1 MKRLST
7 PAYLGP
13 FSVWILLFFILPLLI
28 IAGTSFLEKGVYG
41 GVTGRLSLIAWRDL
55 WNPAFLRVALS
66 TLVLACATTVLTFG
80 LALPTAYAI
89 ARSRYKNLLLFLVI
103 VPFWTNFLIRIYAWI
118 AILGNNG
125 YLNQALL
132 YFGWIAEPV
141 QFLYTGTSVAAVMTY
156 TFLPYAILP
165 LYASIERFDFS
176 LIEAAQDLGAGALR
190 AHRLVLLPNIRA
202 GITASLLFTLIPALG
217 QYAVPQL
224 IGGRNSFMLGNL
236 IARELTVSRNWPLAA
251 SLSVLLT
258 LLTTLGIVL
267 FLRFSNGPKTLPVK

>member
-13 FSVWILLFFILPLLI
+13 FTAWILFFFILPLFI
-28 IAGTSFLEKGVYG
+28 IAATSFLEKGLYG
-41 GVTGRLSLIAWRDL
+41 GVSPGFSLTAWRDL
-55 WNPAFLRVALS
+55 WNPAFLKVAFS
-66 TLVLACATTVLTFG
+66 TLILSCATTLLCFG
-80 LALPTAYAI
+80 LALPAAYAI
-89 ARSRYKNLLLFLVI
+89 ARSRYKNLLLFLII

-125 YLNQALL
+125 YLNQAFLFL
-132 YFGWIAEPV
+132 GWVTDPV
-141 QFLYTGTSVAAVMTY
+141 QFLYNGWSVTAVMTY

-176 LIEAAQDLGAGALR
+176 LIEAAEDLGAGAAR
-190 AHRLVLLPNIRA
+190 AHALILLPNIRA
-202 GITASLLFTLIPALG
+202 GITASILFTLIPSLG
-217 QYAVPQL
+217 QYAIPQL

-251 SLSVLLT
+251 ALSILLT
-258 LLTTLGIVL
+258 LITTLGILL
-267 FLRFSNGPKTLPVK
+267 FLRFNQRTRKAVE